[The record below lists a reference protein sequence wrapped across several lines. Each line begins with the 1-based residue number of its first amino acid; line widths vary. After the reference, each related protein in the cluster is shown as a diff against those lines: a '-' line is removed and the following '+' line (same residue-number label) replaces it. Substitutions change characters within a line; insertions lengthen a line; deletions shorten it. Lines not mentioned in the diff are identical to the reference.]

1 MAIKYK
7 NKQKQKHIFVLGKG
21 LVNPRKKHFVK
32 GKGLGD
38 FLLNL
43 TKPLFPLVKTIATNK
58 ELSREIGKTAVDT
71 FNVDKNTKELIKD
84 NKDNKSTSEIIK
96 KIKEINIGKGFN
108 KI

>member
-21 LVNPRKKHFVK
+21 LVNPKKKHFVK

-43 TKPLFPLVKTIATNK
+43 TKPLFPLVKTITTNRD
-58 ELSREIGKTAVDT
+58 LGKTVVHT
-71 FNVDKNTKELIKD
+71 FNIIKNIKELIKD
-84 NKDNKSTSEIIK
+84 NKDNISTNEIIK
-96 KIKEINIGKGFN
+96 KIK
-108 KI
+108 